1 MTLTSLLVEN
11 FVDMV
16 QQSNSSVTSSYS
28 MTGGAVKRTMSSMSS
43 SSTQPRSFGNFI
55 LLLVIFLIIILIKA
69 FIVYIGYNYIVPK
82 LQYSLYST
90 TDKKISLEEMEMNF
104 RKITFTESIILVI
117 FFNTLFSS

>member
-16 QQSNSSVTSSYS
+16 QSSNTSASSSYS
-28 MTGGAVKRTMSSMSS
+28 MAGGAVKRMMPS
-43 SSTQPRSFGNFI
+43 SSTPQPRSFGNFF
-55 LLLVIFLIIILIKA
+55 LLLTVFLIIILIKA
-69 FIVYIGYNYIVPK
+69 FIVYIGYNYVVPR

-90 TDKKISLEEMEMNF
+90 TDKRLSLEEMEANF
-104 RKITFTESIILVI
+104 RKITYTEAIIITI

>member
-16 QQSNSSVTSSYS
+16 QSSNTSATSSYS
-28 MTGGAVKRTMSSMSS
+28 MTGGAIKRSVPSMT
-43 SSTQPRSFGNFI
+43 SSTQPRSFGNFF
-55 LLLVIFLIIILIKA
+55 LLLTVFLIIILIKA
-69 FIVYIGYNYIVPK
+69 FIVYIGYNYVVPR

-90 TDKKISLEEMEMNF
+90 TDKRLSLEEMEANF
-104 RKITFTESIILVI
+104 RKITYTEAIIITI

>member
-16 QQSNSSVTSSYS
+16 QSSNTSASSSYS
-28 MTGGAVKRTMSSMSS
+28 MTGGAVKRMMPSS
-43 SSTQPRSFGNFI
+43 STTQPRSFGNFF
-55 LLLVIFLIIILIKA
+55 LLLTVFLIIILIKA
-69 FIVYIGYNYIVPK
+69 FIVYIGYNYVVPR

-90 TDKKISLEEMEMNF
+90 TDKRLSLEEMETNF
-104 RKITFTESIILVI
+104 RKITYTEAIIITI

>member
-16 QQSNSSVTSSYS
+16 QHSNASVTNSYS
-28 MTGGAVKRTMSSMSS
+28 MTGGAVKRTVPSMSS

-69 FIVYIGYNYIVPK
+69 FIVYIGYNYIVPR

>member
-16 QQSNSSVTSSYS
+16 QSSNTSATSSYS
-28 MTGGAVKRTMSSMSS
+28 MTGGAVKRMMSS
-43 SSTQPRSFGNFI
+43 SSTPQPRSFGNFF
-55 LLLVIFLIIILIKA
+55 LLLTVFLIIILIKA
-69 FIVYIGYNYIVPK
+69 FIVYIGYNYVVPR

-90 TDKKISLEEMEMNF
+90 TDKRLSLEEMEANF
-104 RKITFTESIILVI
+104 RKITYTEAIIITI

>member
-16 QQSNSSVTSSYS
+16 QSSNTSASSSYS
-28 MTGGAVKRTMSSMSS
+28 MAGGAVKRTMSSMA
-43 SSTQPRSFGNFI
+43 SSTQPRSFGNFF
-55 LLLVIFLIIILIKA
+55 LLLTVFLIIILIKA
-69 FIVYIGYNYIVPK
+69 FIVYIGYNYVVPR

-90 TDKKISLEEMEMNF
+90 TDKRLSLEEMEANF
-104 RKITFTESIILVI
+104 RKITYTEAIIITI